1 MRLYNNYILQILFVT
16 FVFPAI
22 TFSQLDSQ
30 RKNIKN
36 IINNTNGSVGTA
48 IFNLENGD
56 TLTFNGEAHFPMQS
70 VYKFPLAL
78 AVLNEIDKGAF
89 SLEQKIYISKNDL
102 LPNTWSPLRDKYPNG
117 NVDIAISELLTYTV
131 SQSDNNG
138 CDILFRLIGGPAKVN
153 EYVHSLGIE
162 GINIVSTEEEMHKDG
177 TLQYKNWTTPKAMG
191 QLLIKF
197 VKESII
203 STKSKDFLW
212 DVMASTVTGK
222 GRIKG
227 LLPEGT
233 IVAHKTGSS
242 GMDENGLAAATN
254 DVGIIKLPGGGD
266 LVVVVLV
273 SDCKDDEKTRDKIIA
288 DIARLAWESSSNQ
301 KKILGK

>member
-1 MRLYNNYILQILFVT
+1 MRLYKNYILQILFVT
-16 FVFPAI
+16 FVLPAI
-22 TFSQLDSQ
+22 TFSQLNSQ
-30 RKNIKN
+30 RTNIKN

-89 SLEQKIYISKNDL
+89 SLEQKIYVSKNDL

-153 EYVHSLGIE
+153 EYVHSVGIE
-162 GINIVSTEEEMHKDG
+162 GINIVSTEDEMHKDG
-177 TLQYKNWTTPKAMG
+177 TLQYNNWTTPKAMG

-197 VKESII
+197 VKESIL
-203 STKSKDFLW
+203 STKGKDFLW

-273 SDCKDDEKTRDKIIA
+273 SDCKDDEKTRDIIIA

-301 KKILGK
+301 KKILEK